1 MSIKS
6 PVLAQY
12 FALSS
17 MVSFPF
23 LLSGKR
29 ASICSLLNEHLLSV
43 PLVRATLTHLRA
55 IQSGSKASSSG
66 ACLLNCS
73 GMESADKLCFSRNC
87 SKTNTKLLALG
98 FRVFGVA
105 VLVAMSILTVIYL
118 YYVRKK

>member
-29 ASICSLLNEHLLSV
+29 ASIRSLLNTLLFLV
-43 PLVRATLTHLRA
+43 PLARATLTHLRA
-55 IQSGSKASSSG
+55 IQSSAGSKVSSSG
-66 ACLLNCS
+66 ACSLNCS
-73 GMESADKLCFSRNC
+73 GVESAVRLCFSKNC

-105 VLVAMSILTVIYL
+105 VLVAMSILTVI
-118 YYVRKK
+118 